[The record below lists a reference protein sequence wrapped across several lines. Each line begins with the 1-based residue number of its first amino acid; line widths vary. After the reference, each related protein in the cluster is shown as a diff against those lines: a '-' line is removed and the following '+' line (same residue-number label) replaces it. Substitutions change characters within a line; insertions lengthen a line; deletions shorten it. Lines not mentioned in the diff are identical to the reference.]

1 MEINFNKIKF
11 FLLDALI
18 FLARNWTWIL
28 GLTIFIGLAW
38 FISTCRQRSFEKKVE
53 RLDSNISEANFEIKV
68 LSNQKDAQGNSVNQA
83 AVNSGVAVN
92 KLEQV
97 KKSDINAKGNNYG
110 DVRKRYCEEF
120 KNDCPK

>member
-28 GLTIFIGLAW
+28 GLTIFIVLAW
-38 FISTCRQRSFEKKVE
+38 FISTCRQRSFEKKID

-68 LSNQKDAQGNSVNQA
+68 LSNQKDAQENVVNQA
-83 AVNSGVAVN
+83 AVNSGAAIN
-92 KLEQV
+92 KANE
-97 KKSDINAKGNNYG
+97 IRNANFANTKLSEAEKARCLAYPESC
-110 DVRKRYCEEF
+110 K
-120 KNDCPK
+120 